1 VLPGPVMDEPTTA
14 EPESVGRCQVHAGC
28 RGDAAGLRALDE
40 QRRRR
45 LSVLGMALGVELPMP
60 PPAPPGR
67 ARVGLRPLP
76 DGRLGQALPGSHDL
90 VPLTS
95 CTLLHPRLNQALPA
109 LPRVP
114 RGLREVEL
122 RTDGERLVFAARSPR
137 PGRDPALAQALT
149 RLAEEHGEGLFDGLA
164 LDGRTLWGEAEVRF
178 EVEGITHRLGPETF
192 FQVHPEV
199 NRQVVAAVV
208 QAVRAAEASA
218 VLDLYAGC
226 GNLGLP
232 LARAGLALTMIESA
246 ASSVADARRTAAAH
260 GLTVD
265 IRAGDA
271 GAFKAG
277 QAFFDAVV
285 LDPPRAGAPGVLA
298 QLVLTRPRLIVYLSC
313 TPALLARDLAP
324 ALKSGYRLDLVQ
336 AFDMFPGTEHLE
348 VLAVLRR
355 V

>member
-1 VLPGPVMDEPTTA
+1 MLAGPNTD
-14 EPESVGRCQVHAGC
+14 GRCRIHAGC
-28 RGDAAGLRALDE
+28 RIYAGPAGDEAGLQALDE

-45 LSVLGMALGVELPMP
+45 LLVLGRALGVEIPMP
-60 PPAPPGR
+60 APAPPGR
-67 ARVGLRPLP
+67 ARVGLRPLA
-76 DGRLGQALPGSHDL
+76 DGRLGQALPGSHEL
-90 VPLTS
+90 LPLTW
-95 CTLLHPRLNQALPA
+95 CGLLHPRLNQALPS

-114 RGLREVEL
+114 KGLREVEL

-137 PGRDPALAQALT
+137 PGRDPALAKDLT
-149 RLAEEHGEGLFDGLA
+149 RLAEQELPGLFDGLA

-178 EVEGITHRLGPETF
+178 DVEGITHRLSPETF
-192 FQVHPEV
+192 FQVHPAV
-199 NRQVVAAVV
+199 NRQIVAAVV
-208 QAVRAAEASA
+208 QAVRAAEAGA

-246 ASSVADARRTAAAH
+246 ASAVADARRTAAAH
-260 GLTVD
+260 GLKVD
-265 IRAGDA
+265 IRSGDA

-277 QAFFDAVV
+277 QAFFDAVL

-298 QLVLTRPRLIVYLSC
+298 QLVLTRPQTIVYLSC
-313 TPALLARDLAP
+313 TPGLLGRDLGP
-324 ALKSGYRLDLVQ
+324 ALAKGYRLDLVQ

-355 V
+355 G